1 MPHGGHSAAAVPAG
15 GRAVNAR
22 LRLNVLRAGG
32 WQAFAVSVPAEAYL
46 LDALEAAER
55 LDSSLLFRHACH
67 HACCGSCGMRVNGRE
82 QLACTTRVSALV
94 DAGGEGTVWLEPLRN
109 FPVRGDLLV
118 DMGALYAH
126 MEETGLPALR
136 SDEAGAPAPGEEPLL
151 RFENCIECGLCISA
165 CPVAATAAFYQGP
178 AALAAACRLV
188 EEPRG
193 CSSADALRRVSAE
206 HGVWRCHSAYECS
219 QVCPNHVDPAGAI
232 MKLRRTLLFR
242 LF

>member
-1 MPHGGHSAAAVPAG
+1 M
-15 GRAVNAR
+15 RAVDVIIKKRDGEA
-22 LRLNVLRAGG
+22 LS
-32 WQAFAVSVPAEAYL
+32 QAEIDWF
-46 LDALEAAER
+46 
-55 LDSSLLFRHACH
+55 
-67 HACCGSCGMRVNGRE
+67 VNGF
-82 QLACTTRVSALV
+82 T
-94 DAGGEGTVWLEPLRN
+94 
-109 FPVRGDLLV
+109 RGDIPDYQVAAWAMAVVLNGMTDQETTDLTQAMARSGEMLDLSAIAPVVV